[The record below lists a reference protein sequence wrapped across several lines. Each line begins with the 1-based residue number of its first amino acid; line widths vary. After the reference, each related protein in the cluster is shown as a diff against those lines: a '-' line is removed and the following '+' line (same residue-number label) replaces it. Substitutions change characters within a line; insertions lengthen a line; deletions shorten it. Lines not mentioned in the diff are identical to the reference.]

1 MTIGGIRADREP
13 RRPLC
18 GRSTPRAEVLSAV
31 ESDQTITITIAAH
44 DLELV
49 SLRVEPGTPYEHR
62 AGRFAG
68 PGLLTLAVSEGRY
81 GFRTSS

>member
-1 MTIGGIRADREP
+1 MLNAPHNRWVATACHAD
-13 RRPLC
+13 L
-18 GRSTPRAEVLSAV
+18 
-31 ESDQTITITIAAH
+31 TITIAAH